1 MLMLKTVTVLEAI
14 SKRRRTA
21 RPAAHTGLSKNTIF
35 AATHSAEDALVL
47 LDATAN
53 GLTAEH
59 AAERLD
65 AAGPN
70 TIEAPTKT
78 LARRIAD
85 AFVDPFAGILA
96 ALALVSLYIDVLAV
110 PEPQRDPSTV
120 IVIGIMLLVS
130 GGMKFIQEARSG
142 NAAEALKDLVS
153 NTCTALRDGERVEI
167 PFDELVPGDVI
178 RLSAGDMVPADAR
191 VITARDLFVIES
203 ALTGESEAVE
213 KTTAIT
219 VVESADGSALP
230 LSACKNIVF
239 TGTSVQNGTAI
250 ALVVATGSD
259 TYLGGI
265 AKMLNGRGEKSA
277 FDRGVSSVSMLL
289 VRLML
294 VMAPAVFAINAATK
308 GNVIDALLFATSV
321 AVGITPQMLP
331 VIVTTSLSQGA
342 KDLARRQVIVKELP
356 AIQNLGAMDVLC
368 CDKTDTLTEDRIV
381 LERYLNTDGNED
393 ARVLRHAFLNSF
405 FQTGLKNLIDLAV
418 IDRADVTP
426 STVAPDSMLGQSLRD
441 RYTKVDEVPFDFS
454 RRRLSVVVADVQ
466 GKTQMVTKG
475 AAEEMLEICS
485 FVEVDGVAQ
494 PLTEDKLAQIRKQIA
509 GLNAEGLRVIAVA
522 QKTNPR
528 CVGEF
533 GIADEC
539 DMVLMGF
546 LAFLDPPKASA
557 AGAVATLEAKG
568 VADEVAVIPLDPKKE
583 ECATVCEQIG
593 IDASNVLLGSEIDA
607 LDDAELAERAEK
619 THLFAKLS
627 PLQKARLVRVMRELL
642 GHTVGFMGDGINDA
656 AAMRASDCGISVD
669 SAVDIAKESA
679 DIILLQKDLG
689 VLERG
694 IIEGR
699 RTYGNLLKYLKTTV
713 SSNFGNVLSVTV
725 ASLFL
730 PFLPMSALQLVLLSL
745 VYEIVCI
752 ALPWDT
758 VDDAW
763 TARPR
768 AWDAASI
775 KGFMLELG
783 PVSSLFDIVTFAA
796 LFFVVCPAA
805 VGASWSE
812 LAAAGDV
819 AGMATFAALFQSGW
833 FVESMWSQTLVIH
846 MLRSPRLP
854 SPRDHAAPALCALTV
869 LGLALVTWLPA
880 SPIADALG
888 LMTLPASFFALL
900 IGIVTAYIALTQ
912 LAKRRYIARHGEL
925 L

>member
-1 MLMLKTVTVLEAI
+1 MLMLKTATVLEAI

-21 RPAAHTGLSKNTIF
+21 RPAAHAGPSKNAIF
-35 AATHSAEDALVL
+35 AATHSAEDTLVL
-47 LDATAN
+47 LDATAG

-59 AAERLD
+59 AAERLS
-65 AAGPN
+65 AVGPN

-85 AFVDPFAGILA
+85 AFIDPFAGILA

-153 NTCTALRDGERVEI
+153 NTCCALRDGERIEI

-191 VITARDLFVIES
+191 IITARDLFVIES

-213 KTTAIT
+213 KTAAAA
-219 VVESADGSALP
+219 VVEGADSSALP

-239 TGTSVQNGTAI
+239 TGTSVQNGTAM

-368 CDKTDTLTEDRIV
+368 CDKTGTLTEDRIV

-426 STVAPDSMLGQSLRD
+426 SAAAPDSMLGQSLRD

-454 RRRLSVVVADVQ
+454 RRRLSVAVADAQ

-485 FVEVDGVAQ
+485 FVEVDGAAQ
-494 PLTEDKLAQIRKQIA
+494 PLTKDKLAQIRKQVA

-557 AGAVATLEAKG
+557 AGVVATLEAKG
-568 VADEVAVIPLDPKKE
+568 VAVKVLTGDTTVSLPPSASKSVSTQ
-583 ECATVCEQIG
+583 ATSCW
-593 IDASNVLLGSEIDA
+593 APRSMRSMTPSLPSAPRNPSL
-607 LDDAELAERAEK
+607 
-619 THLFAKLS
+619 AKLS

-752 ALPWDT
+752 ELPWDT
-758 VDDAW
+758 VDDVW

-805 VGASWSE
+805 VDASWAE

-819 AGMATFAALFQSGW
+819 AGMAAFAALFQSGW

-846 MLRSPRLP
+846 ILRSPRLP
-854 SPRDHAAPALCALTV
+854 SPRDHAAPALCVLTV

-888 LMTLPASFFALL
+888 LMPLPTSFFALL
-900 IGIVTAYIALTQ
+900 IGIVGSYIALTQ

>member
-53 GLTAEH
+53 GLTVEQAT
-59 AAERLD
+59 ERLN
-65 AAGPN
+65 AVGPN
-70 TIEAPTKT
+70 TIEATTKT

-85 AFVDPFAGILA
+85 AFIDPFAGILA

-120 IVIGIMLLVS
+120 IVIGTMLLVS

-153 NTCTALRDGERVEI
+153 NTCTALRDGERIEI

-191 VITARDLFVIES
+191 IITARDLFVIES

-213 KTTAIT
+213 KTTAVT
-219 VVESADGSALP
+219 VVEGADGSALP

-239 TGTSVQNGTAI
+239 TGTSVQNGAAM

-342 KDLARRQVIVKELP
+342 KDLTRRQVIVKELP

-368 CDKTDTLTEDRIV
+368 CDKTGTLTEDRIV

-454 RRRLSVVVADVQ
+454 RRRLSVVVADAQ

-485 FVEVDGVAQ
+485 FVEIDGIAQ
-494 PLTEDKLAQIRKQIA
+494 PLTDEKLAQIRKQIA

-568 VADEVAVIPLDPKKE
+568 VAVKILTGDNDRVA
-583 ECATVCEQIG
+583 ATVCEQIG
-593 IDASNVLLGSEIDA
+593 IDASSVLLGSEIDA

-627 PLQKARLVRVMRELL
+627 PLQKARLVRVMREML
-642 GHTVGFMGDGINDA
+642 GHTVGFMGDGIND

-796 LFFVVCPAA
+796 LFFVVCPAT

-812 LAAAGDV
+812 LAGTGNV
-819 AGMATFAALFQSGW
+819 AGIATFAALFQSGW

-888 LMTLPASFFALL
+888 LMTLPTSFFALL